1 MFTKRQSAVITVA
14 AVGTVVFAV
23 AVMVAQIKRINEGQD
38 QQPQGQTEAQ
48 DAGPYWKAP
57 EFELT
62 NQDGKAMGLED
73 MKGKVWLAD
82 FIYTTC
88 PGQCPL
94 ITAHVARL
102 QGKLPPAV
110 RIVSFSTDPVTD
122 TPAVLKAYGEK
133 AGASE
138 RWTFLTGP
146 KERMYDLIKNGFK
159 LAIDAPPG
167 AQIIHSTKLMLVDKT
182 GMVRGFYEG
191 ITNDADETIVED
203 AGKLLK
209 E

>member
-73 MKGKVWLAD
+73 LK
-82 FIYTTC
+82 
-88 PGQCPL
+88 
-94 ITAHVARL
+94 RL
-102 QGKLPPAV
+102 
-110 RIVSFSTDPVTD
+110 RETNVSV
-122 TPAVLKAYGEK
+122 G
-133 AGASE
+133 
-138 RWTFLTGP
+138 
-146 KERMYDLIKNGFK
+146 
-159 LAIDAPPG
+159 
-167 AQIIHSTKLMLVDKT
+167 LMLESAST
-182 GMVRGFYEG
+182 
-191 ITNDADETIVED
+191 
-203 AGKLLK
+203 
-209 E
+209 